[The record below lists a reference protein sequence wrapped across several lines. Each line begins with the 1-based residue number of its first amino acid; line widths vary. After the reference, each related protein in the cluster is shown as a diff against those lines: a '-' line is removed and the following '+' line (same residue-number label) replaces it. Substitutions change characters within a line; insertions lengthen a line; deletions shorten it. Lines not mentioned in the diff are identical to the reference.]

1 VSRFHLALNLIN
13 DTNDYQRSIR
23 VDAME
28 AAARFGYSL
37 ETHYANGDVAE
48 QIRQLYSC
56 VNRPVEQRPSA
67 VMLFPVRDGS
77 FEYVLRDVAR
87 AGIDVVVLNRRPDYL
102 ETLRTEFPN
111 VALGTVGPDQIEGG
125 RIQGR
130 QTRALLP
137 QGGFVLYVMGPFLSS
152 ATRDRR
158 AGFLE
163 VLSGAGIDH
172 AQVHGDW
179 SEGAAEH
186 SVGQWLR
193 LVMLSAIRLDLIVCQ
208 NDAMAGGARRALV
221 EAART
226 MGRPKLAKVP
236 LLGFDGHPDVGQ
248 KLVASGELAAT
259 VIQKVTGKPA
269 VEWIAGRASG
279 QPLPLDV
286 VLPLTA
292 FPDAAQ
298 LARSRAGS
306 AAVSV

>member
-1 VSRFHLALNLIN
+1 VPRFHLALNLIN
-13 DTNDYQRSIR
+13 DVNDYQRSIR
-23 VDAME
+23 IDAME

-37 ETHYANGDVAE
+37 ETHCANGDVAE
-48 QIRQLYSC
+48 QIRQLYLS
-56 VNRPVEQRPSA
+56 VNRPADQRPSA

-87 AGIDVVVLNRRPDYL
+87 AGINVVLLNRRPEYL
-102 ETLRTEFPN
+102 ATLRGEFPG
-111 VALGTVGPDQIEGG
+111 VALGTVGPDQVEGG

-130 QTRALLP
+130 QARALLP
-137 QGGFVLYVMGPFLSS
+137 QGGFVLYVMGPFLAS
-152 ATRDRR
+152 ATKDRR
-158 AGFLE
+158 AGFLD

-179 SEGAAEH
+179 SDTAAEH

-193 LVMLSAIRLDLIVCQ
+193 LVMLSSIRLDLVVCQ
-208 NDAMAGGARRALV
+208 NDAMAVGARRALV
-221 EAART
+221 QAART
-226 MGRPKLAKVP
+226 MSRPKLATVR

-248 KLVASGELAAT
+248 RLVASGELTAT

-279 QPLPLDV
+279 QALPLDV

-292 FPDAAQ
+292 FPDASQ
-298 LARSRAGS
+298 LARSTAGS
-306 AAVSV
+306 ATVSV